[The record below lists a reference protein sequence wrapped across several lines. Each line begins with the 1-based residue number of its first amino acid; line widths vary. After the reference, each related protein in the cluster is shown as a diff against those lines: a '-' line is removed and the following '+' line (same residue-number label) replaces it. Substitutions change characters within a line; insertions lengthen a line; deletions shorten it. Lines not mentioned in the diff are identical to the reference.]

1 MLFTVTSRRTGR
13 RPVRFALADNARR
26 SRTPRNPTKQETI
39 MVLANV
45 VAAALLVAAGAQ
57 GALARGGHHYA
68 HYPKVSERQ

>member
-1 MLFTVTSRRTGR
+1 MLFTVTSRRTSR
-13 RPVRFALADNARR
+13 RPLRFALANNARR
-26 SRTPRNPTKQETI
+26 SRTPRNPTKQET

>member
-1 MLFTVTSRRTGR
+1 
-13 RPVRFALADNARR
+13 
-26 SRTPRNPTKQETI
+26 